1 MANGGFRKID
11 NDIFT
16 ALMAAS
22 ASGATLRIVLTVID
36 RTLGFQEKEARIS
49 LSHFQKVTGL
59 SRQSVQLAIK
69 QAKRKNLI
77 KAQKDGTKPTIYA
90 LNDPGE
96 WQTRQGNHPSKLG
109 KEIIPDW
116 ATKSSQ
122 TRQLASL
129 GTTMPK
135 ETIKETVKEIY
146 IVIFNHWNQQN
157 IIVHKKLTDDTR
169 RAIAHVLRNYSV
181 EDVKVAISNY
191 GEIVHGEQY
200 YFKYRWTLKDFL
212 KRGIE
217 KFTDLGIAKSNFKKE
232 GKSGKTKDRRLPGPK
247 DYTEIEYDD
256 L

>member
-1 MANGGFRKID
+1 MAKGGFRKID
-11 NDIFT
+11 NDIFL

-22 ASGATLRIVLTVID
+22 VSGATLRIVLTVID
-36 RTLGFQEKEARIS
+36 RTLGFQEKEAKIS
-49 LSHFQKVTGL
+49 LSHFQRVTGL
-59 SRQSVQLAIK
+59 SRQSVQLATK
-69 QAKRKNLI
+69 QAEDKNLI
-77 KAQKDGTKPTIYA
+77 KAQRDGTRPTIYA

-135 ETIKETVKEIY
+135 ETIKETSKETY

-157 IIVHKKLTDDTR
+157 ITIHRKLTDDKRTAII
-169 RAIAHVLRNYSV
+169 RALRNY
-181 EDVKVAISNY
+181 EAEEIKAAISNY
-191 GEIVHGEQY
+191 AEILRGEQY
-200 YFKYRWTLKDFL
+200 FFTYRWTLKDFL
-212 KRGIE
+212 KRGIDR
-217 KFTDLGIAKSNFKKE
+217 FVDSADPKSNFKKE
-232 GKSGKTKDRRLPGPK
+232 GKDGKAKDRGLPKVYTPTT
-247 DYTEIEYDD
+247 DYPD